1 MIVCPTYEDLRMSLV
16 SEAMLV
22 NAAFEGYSDL
32 QKLFFLSFVPT
43 TCDFCLHTGK
53 VSTDYGYFRVH
64 WF

>member
-1 MIVCPTYEDLRMSLV
+1 MSLV

-43 TCDFCLHTGK
+43 TCDFCLQTGK